1 MNMLTKLS
9 NNPIFISLTNI
20 INFNASKMQ
29 ASSTQNTKD
38 SAGKRLGYILY
49 LYYINKIV

>member
-9 NNPIFISLTNI
+9 NNPIFISLITNI
-20 INFNASKMQ
+20 HFNASKMQ

-38 SAGKRLGYILY
+38 SAGKRLGYIFY
-49 LYYINKIV
+49 LLIIK